1 MAIATLKL
9 KEYKKDASPT
19 EVAIIDFILK
29 NAEETSQMTIYDLA
43 EKTFSSPST
52 IIRLCK
58 KTGYKGY
65 KDFLKDLI
73 YEQAV
78 RSNYKQKHIAELTK
92 TDEVEEIINKVT
104 HKNILSLE
112 ETEKLIDT
120 DTIKTCVNKLFESE
134 KLTIFGMGASLIVA
148 KDAQL
153 KFTRI
158 NKMSYVSEDWHT
170 QLLMAKNMS
179 ERDVALVISYSGQTE
194 EMITCTE
201 VAKENGATI
210 ISITKTDESPINRLA
225 DYAIYVASNEFSFRS
240 GAMSSRIAQLNIID
254 ILFTSYINKMYEESI
269 EILEK
274 TQIKK
279 ERD

>member
-1 MAIATLKL
+1 MAIATLNL
-9 KEYKKDASPT
+9 KEYKKNASPT
-19 EVAIIDFILK
+19 EATIIEYILK
-29 NAEETSQMTIYDLA
+29 NVEETSQMTIYDLS

-78 RSNYKQKHIAELTK
+78 RSSYKQKHLAELTR
-92 TDEVEEIINKVT
+92 TDEIEEVINKVT

-120 DTIKTCVNKLFESE
+120 KTIKMCVQELYNCE
-134 KLTIFGMGASLIVA
+134 KLIIFGIGASLLVA
-148 KDAQL
+148 KDAQM

-158 NKMSYVSEDWHT
+158 DKMSYVSEDWHT

-179 ERDVALVISYSGQTE
+179 EKDVALVISYSGQTE
-194 EMITCTE
+194 EMITCAE

-210 ISITKTDESPINRLA
+210 LSITKTEESPINRLA
-225 DYAIYVASNEFSFRS
+225 DHPIYVSSNEFSFRS
-240 GAMSSRIAQLNIID
+240 GAMSSRIAQLNVID
-254 ILFTSYINKMYEESI
+254 ILFTAYINKMYEESI

-279 ERD
+279 ERE